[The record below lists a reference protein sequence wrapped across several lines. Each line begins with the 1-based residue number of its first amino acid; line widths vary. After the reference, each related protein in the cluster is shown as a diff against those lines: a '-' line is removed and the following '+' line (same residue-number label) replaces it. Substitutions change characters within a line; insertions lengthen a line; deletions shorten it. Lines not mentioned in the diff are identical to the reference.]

1 MNVRLARTL
10 VAVVAVV
17 TVSSTA
23 CGRPKA
29 TGLDE
34 AAIQSAAIEP
44 DAPPV
49 TGKVFGAAQEE
60 CNRGDAH
67 GCFALGSAFL
77 SGSAET
83 TKDEARSTRL
93 FWKACT
99 ANDATSC
106 ALLGHAFRDGVGGTR
121 QDLATAKKFYAKAC
135 ALGHEASCPR
145 AKSASGY

>member
-1 MNVRLARTL
+1 MKVRLALAL
-10 VAVVAVV
+10 VSLGSL
-17 TVSSTA
+17 VSTGCA
-23 CGRPKA
+23 RPKA
-29 TGLDE
+29 SGLDE

-49 TGKVFGAAQEE
+49 TGKVFGAAQKE
-60 CNRGDAH
+60 CNAGDAH

-99 ANDATSC
+99 FGEPTSC
-106 ALLGHAFRDGVGGTR
+106 ALLGHAFRDGVGGT
-121 QDLATAKKFYAKAC
+121 QEDLPTAKKFYAKAC

-145 AKSASGY
+145 AKSANGY